1 MHIRHCTWIGT
12 IGLSVLLCLS
22 AAAAPAP
29 SQPLP
34 QLTAPIDV
42 AVVVEGALP
51 GFKDD
56 ELARF
61 VSREMEA
68 AHVAA
73 WHFEPAGAAPS
84 PNRVVWQF
92 KLLPYAG
99 GTVRYIGPAVSRFKD
114 MFGMRRSI
122 GVDAKLYLNG
132 QFQSTTFDQA
142 TIKGGPRDPD
152 LDRVIDKITR
162 SIVANAFLDEPQ
174 PRAKAS
180 YYAGL
185 GVARRLALRI

>member
-1 MHIRHCTWIGT
+1 MA
-12 IGLSVLLCLS
+12 LAALLHLS
-22 AAAAPAP
+22 AAAAAGR

-34 QLTAPIDV
+34 QLNTPVDV
-42 AVVVEGALP
+42 AVVVEGSLP

-61 VSREMEA
+61 VSQEMEA

-84 PNRVVWQF
+84 ANRVVWHF

-99 GTVRYIGPAVSRFKD
+99 GSVRYIGPTVSRFKD
-114 MFGMRRSI
+114 MFGMRRAI

-152 LDRVIDKITR
+152 LDRVIDKVTR
-162 SIVANAFLDEPQ
+162 SIIANAFLEEPQ
-174 PRAKAS
+174 PHAKAM
-180 YYAGL
+180 YYATL
-185 GVARRLALRI
+185 RAPRLAVKI